1 MTRAKIISEIISQ
14 LSATILDNTEECEKY
29 VSFVVNAIFPIPW
42 LHHPLKAGTI
52 ISRCRKDA
60 PNLGRDSFSCKPA
73 ERVEDYQRAS
83 IPHKT
88 VFYGAVGDRGVEDG
102 EFIAMLE
109 TSKIHRN
116 NIEFG
121 KEEIYVSHWGVNQDI
136 PMALISHPKVFVDMN
151 VGSTVDEMQKNYI
164 RVLPNYPADQ
174 DFIIEFDKL
183 AEFVARQFAKKVK
196 DGNNYEY
203 LISAHFAN
211 NALETNCG
219 IIYPSVQVNGKLGFN
234 VALRPDII
242 NSHLDFIDAKKHVLY
257 KAGNYMQVPANK
269 YSDEHIAVSLDI
281 SSLDIL
287 PIIE

>member
-88 VFYGAVGDRGVEDG
+88 VFYGAVGDRGVDDG

-121 KEEIYVSHWGVNQDI
+121 KEVVF
-136 PMALISHPKVFVDMN
+136 HPVCLGWFFDELYSRAKIVFFSVH
-151 VGSTVDEMQKNYI
+151 STAGRGQ
-164 RVLPNYPADQ
+164 L
-174 DFIIEFDKL
+174 
-183 AEFVARQFAKKVK
+183 
-196 DGNNYEY
+196 
-203 LISAHFAN
+203 S
-211 NALETNCG
+211 
-219 IIYPSVQVNGKLGFN
+219 NGGF
-234 VALRPDII
+234 
-242 NSHLDFIDAKKHVLY
+242 S
-257 KAGNYMQVPANK
+257 AGNSVPSA
-269 YSDEHIAVSLDI
+269 S
-281 SSLDIL
+281 IL
-287 PIIE
+287 GTCLR